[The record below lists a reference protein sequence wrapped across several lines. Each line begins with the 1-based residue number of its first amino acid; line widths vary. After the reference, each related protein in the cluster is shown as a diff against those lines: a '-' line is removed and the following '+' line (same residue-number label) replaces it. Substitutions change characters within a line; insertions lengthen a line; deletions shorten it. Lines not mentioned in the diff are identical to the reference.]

1 MLVLTRKTQ
10 EQIQIGNNITITILR
25 VKGQS
30 VQVGIEAPREVRVLR
45 GELKAEVAQVA
56 EESLEAIEEQSHRAA
71 LAGAVRNPPA
81 FERREAF
88 GPRMSPVRSGKQGSG
103 KQGSGKQGLS
113 AYMNRR
119 RPNPVA
125 CVPA

>member
-30 VQVGIEAPREVRVLR
+30 VQIGIEAPREVRVLR
-45 GELKAEVAQVA
+45 SELQTDVVEDATPDNDRAERQPT
-56 EESLEAIEEQSHRAA
+56 HAA
-71 LAGAVRNPPA
+71 VMRNPPA

-88 GPRMSPVRSGKQGSG
+88 GPLTSPVRTASSGITGY
-103 KQGSGKQGLS
+103 L
-113 AYMNRR
+113 RR
-119 RPNPVA
+119 RGSPA
-125 CVPA
+125 IDCVLS